1 MEDSTAVIVLAAGEG
16 KRLKS
21 HLPKV
26 LHKVAGRSLLGHVLA
41 ALEDVRVDR
50 RIVVVSP
57 GRDEIASALEQEGVG
72 SGVELV
78 VQEPPRGTGD
88 AVRVRGTAR

>member
-41 ALEDVRVDR
+41 ALRDVRVDR
-50 RIVVVSP
+50 RIVVV
-57 GRDEIASALEQEGVG
+57 
-72 SGVELV
+72 
-78 VQEPPRGTGD
+78 
-88 AVRVRGTAR
+88 